1 MDATTRTVDG
11 RTVML
16 ITNVTTVGFKM
27 PDEYEAEQN
36 FRLSN
41 DMRAWEKH
49 EDSQYVYYIKTD
61 HSTMTVK
68 RKGEQP

>member
-1 MDATTRTVDG
+1 
-11 RTVML
+11 ML

-27 PDEYEAEQN
+27 PDEYEAEKN
-36 FRLSN
+36 FRLNN

-61 HSTMTVK
+61 YSTVTLK
-68 RKGEQP
+68 D